1 MHHTGTLF
9 MGRQRPTVD
18 KDSDGAF
25 RLELVLVDNQGRHPR
40 SGKEIKEGYRVQWA
54 GPEAQ
59 AFWEAHKADLTPGAP
74 LHVELERLRAH
85 PGPQTFPPLP
95 ELRGHV
101 LRLQPL
107 PRRASGAPTT
117 PEAATA

>member
-1 MHHTGTLF
+1 MQAKGTLF
-9 MGRQRPTVD
+9 IGRQNPVAD
-18 KDSDGAF
+18 KDSAGNF
-25 RLELVLVDNQGRHPR
+25 RLELVLLDNQGRHPR
-40 SGKEIKEGYRVQWA
+40 TGKEIKEGYRVQWV

-59 AFWEAHKADLTPGAP
+59 AFWNAHRPSLTPGAP

-101 LRLQPL
+101 VRMQLL
-107 PRRASGAPTT
+107 PRRASAPTNT
-117 PEAATA
+117 EAATA